1 MKTWREHYGALQF
14 CISLLLESTPNVSYI
29 YTHTYIY
36 NMLITAQNAQLCIKN
51 KKIVIHD
58 ENNPK
63 RKSVINWNK
72 TQ

>member
-1 MKTWREHYGALQF
+1 
-14 CISLLLESTPNVSYI
+14 
-29 YTHTYIY
+29 
-36 NMLITAQNAQLCIKN
+36 MLITAQNAQLCIKN